1 MWANQ
6 VQRVGAAA
14 KPLSFWKA
22 KPTHVAARI
31 RQTLELE
38 GLRQHA
44 RTLGA
49 AMARLEWGDAHTP
62 YRALLRSFP

>member
-1 MWANQ
+1 MG
-6 VQRVGAAA
+6 R
-14 KPLSFWKA
+14 KA

-49 AMARLEWGDAHTP
+49 AMAMEDGTGVAVARLLSA
-62 YRALLRSFP
+62 FPE